1 MGLLNQL
8 SPRKLLGR
16 SSSSA
21 AAAPSSSTALVD
33 TPIPAETAATT
44 ERRSMNKIG
53 AAAVVSRMKMLSVQ
67 RSPRVAPD
75 PDAIPRDVVR
85 QRAIAMLREREAA
98 KKAAKEAAKAEEEE
112 PPALVSEEEVAKRV
126 AGEVVTL

>member
-33 TPIPAETAATT
+33 TPIPAETATT
-44 ERRSMNKIG
+44 ERRSINKIG

-98 KKAAKEAAKAEEEE
+98 KKAANIVWGYVK
-112 PPALVSEEEVAKRV
+112 L
-126 AGEVVTL
+126 